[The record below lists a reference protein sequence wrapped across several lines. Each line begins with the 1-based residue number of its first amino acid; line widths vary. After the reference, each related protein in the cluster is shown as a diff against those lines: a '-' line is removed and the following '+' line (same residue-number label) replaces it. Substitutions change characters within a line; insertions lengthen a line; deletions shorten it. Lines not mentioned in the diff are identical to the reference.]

1 MASDKRLGTK
11 LPSWTDRD
19 KTAGMK
25 FDTAPYVGVVK
36 NNIDPTRSGRL
47 QVWIPDL
54 GGEETNTQNW
64 RTVSYASPF
73 FGATYQPEASK
84 NNKFDQVQH
93 TYGMWAVP
101 PDIGNEVLC
110 IFVNGDPGRG
120 YWFACVNSHLSH
132 NMVPAIGTLDKTLI
146 DEASYDT
153 GNELV
158 KNSLAQQTKPTLP
171 VAEFNENDEKNMAD
185 TFMQNKR
192 TIHEFQAN
200 VLINQGL
207 DKDPIRGAIT
217 SSSQRE
223 TPSQVFGISTP
234 GRPIKDPADDPNY
247 IKKLSANEIDEKDY
261 AVRGRKGGHT
271 FVMDD
276 GDVATGADQLMRLRT
291 AGGHQILMNDT
302 ERVMYIANSEGSV
315 WMEFS
320 GTGQINVYAGGGVNV
335 RTDGDFNFHADGN
348 MNLHAGGTFNLKAL
362 RGINLDTNAMVLKA
376 SEKLTAFGGK
386 VGIGSAGMLELS
398 GASGTTLQS
407 DGKMAFVGSKIDL
420 NNGGAA
426 AVGDPGSL
434 KALQHNDTSR
444 ESAVHPWVTA
454 SKTLTSIVTVAPSH
468 EPWPRQSGDGKMIND
483 GPAPSKTIA
492 PVDCTPKPGTNA
504 VGTGSG
510 GTLTDGSGNP
520 VTTGADDTSLDPGP
534 RKAKGQAVKNP
545 CPVEQLSKP
554 DAPNPSGGIG
564 PLNTNHTKAL
574 MSALAWKE
582 SAWKYSIENQI
593 GYLGRYQFGAPAL
606 VECGYIKRDYYTK
619 TPSNSVCKQDAAW
632 TGKDGCSSKNDWFNC
647 KSGQEGAMYALLQ
660 KNYSTLSKI
669 GGVKS
674 DDDLC
679 TVAGM
684 LAVAHLLGAGGAK
697 TWRMSASGS
706 DANGTTGEMYF
717 NIGRYAIDVLS
728 PAATGGTGAGAADVN
743 INEDDVFTWTARS
756 GDKAHWAMT
765 TTAFKNAMLQAANEY
780 KKATG
785 RKIVVSSSVRTQTEQ
800 SAIYDGW
807 VNAGGKLPGN
817 PTVNVPGYGNIS
829 RPVKTVGNHGGG
841 IAMDTSQA
849 GEMESM
855 GILAKYGL
863 WRFDPTGDPVHIQP
877 KKV

>member
-11 LPSWTDRD
+11 LPDWANRD
-19 KTAGMK
+19 KAAGMK
-25 FDTAPYVGVVK
+25 FDTSTYVGVVK

-54 GGEETNTQNW
+54 GGDPDNVQNW
-64 RTVSYASPF
+64 RTVGYASPF
-73 FGATYQPEASK
+73 FGVTYQPETNTK
-84 NNKFDQVQH
+84 NAFDQVQH

-110 IFVNGDPGRG
+110 TFVAGDPGRG
-120 YWFACVNSHLSH
+120 YWFACVNNHLSH
-132 NMVPAIGTLDKTLI
+132 HMLPGIASSEELDRATADPK
-146 DEASYDT
+146 
-153 GNELV
+153 NELL
-158 KNSLAQQTKPTLP
+158 KNSLAQTSPPPTLP
-171 VAEFNENDEKNMAD
+171 VAEFNENDEKNMASG
-185 TFMQNKR
+185 FIKNKKA
-192 TIHEFQAN
+192 IHEWQAN

-207 DKDPIRGAIT
+207 DKDPIRGAIS

-223 TPSQVFGISTP
+223 TPSAVFGISTP
-234 GRPIKDPADDPNY
+234 GRPIKDPADDPSY
-247 IKKLSANEIDEKDY
+247 SDKLAANKIDEKEY
-261 AVRGRKGGHT
+261 AVRGRKGGHQ

-276 GDVATGADQLMRLRT
+276 GDVITGKDQLVRLRT
-291 AGGHQILMNDT
+291 AGGHQILMNDS
-302 ERVMYIANSEGSV
+302 ERVMYLANGDGSV
-315 WMEFS
+315 WMEFA
-320 GTGQINVYAGGGVNV
+320 GTGQINIYSGAGINV

-348 MNLHAGGTFNLKAL
+348 MNLHAGGTFNVKAL
-362 RGINLDTNAMVLKA
+362 RGLNLDTNSMVLKA

-386 VGIGSAGMLELS
+386 VGIGSSGMLELS
-398 GASGTTLQS
+398 GSAGTTLQS

-426 AVGDPGSL
+426 AVADPGNL
-434 KALQHNDTSR
+434 KPMQHNDTGR
-444 ESAVHPWVTA
+444 DGPTMPWTTA
-454 SKTLTSIVTVAPSH
+454 SKTLSSIAAIVPSH

-483 GPAPSKTIA
+483 GPAPSKTVA
-492 PVDCTPKPGTNA
+492 PVDCTPKQATNT

-510 GTLTDGSGNP
+510 GTLTDGSGKP
-520 VTTGADDTSLDPGP
+520 VTSGAEDTTLDPGP
-534 RKAKGQAVKNP
+534 KKAKGQSVKNP
-545 CPVEQLSKP
+545 CPVEQLNKP

-574 MSALAWKE
+574 MAALAWKE
-582 SAWKYSIENQI
+582 SAWKYEIENQI

-606 VECGYIKRDYYTK
+606 VECGYIKRDYYQA
-619 TPSNSVCKQDAAW
+619 TPSNGVCKNDAAW
-632 TGKDGCSSKNDWFNC
+632 TGKDGCTSKSAWFSC
-647 KSGQEGAMYALLQ
+647 KSGQESAMYALLN
-660 KNYSTLSKI
+660 KNYTTLSRI
-669 GGVKS
+669 GGVKP

-697 TWRMSASGS
+697 NWRMSASGS

-728 PAATGGTGAGAADVN
+728 PAANGGGANAGAADVN
-743 INEDDVFTWTARS
+743 INEDDVFTWTNRS

-765 TTAFKNAMLQAANEY
+765 TTAFKNAMLQAANDY

-785 RKIVVSSSVRTQTEQ
+785 RKVVVSSSVRTQEEQ
-800 SAIYDGW
+800 TAIYDAW
-807 VNAGGKLPGN
+807 TKAGGSMPNN
-817 PTVNVPGYGNIS
+817 PTVNVPGYGNLS
-829 RPVKTVGNHGGG
+829 QPVKSVGNHGKG

-863 WRFDPTGDPVHIQP
+863 WRFSPQGDPVHIQP
-877 KKV
+877 KQI